1 MKFLKLFEEWNSDK
15 SSVNESISTARER
28 FLNTGKVSQEEF
40 EEALSYDS
48 SKTKKYLEKILD
60 LYVKEREVNGKPMK
74 EIGNTIEKFNEL
86 VQRNKISNSDVNY
99 FKDYKSLKNEVENS
113 EVGEVENEA
122 EYLKEGDFDVI
133 VDNKDLLVVRPY
145 SHEASEKWG
154 DTNWC
159 TTSTNDTNWKNYTLE
174 WDVNLFYIMVKNK
187 SLILDWYYN
196 QHDEKTPDETEL
208 EFYSKIAIAVY
219 PYSDRY
225 ECFAKDDTSIEFE
238 DVLGITG
245 LGVEVFEWEET
256 EKPFWWYDLQELEL
270 DKSDVEE
277 LEDGGIEYYG
287 NVYVP
292 RYCNPTDGQLGSI
305 KAIINGDFVFDN
317 EEDYTVNSMKECY
330 LPQSIGGS
338 FTFNNTTIENLIG
351 SPQIVDDEY
360 NVSDNEQLVSLEGA
374 PEEIGNHFTAT
385 NTIITNLIGGPK
397 TVGGDYDVSN
407 NPNLISLEGAP
418 EEISGNFI
426 VRYTAIE
433 NLVGGPKSVDGNYDV
448 SNNPNLISL
457 EGAPKVID
465 GDFNYSNT
473 PLCDS
478 KNSKIKMTANQ
489 VRETI
494 QINGKIINDF
504 GEWGEGESDKERFY
518 NPNQISMFGDDME

>member
-15 SSVNESISTARER
+15 SSVNESLSTARER

-145 SHEASEKWG
+145 SHEASKKWG

-317 EEDYTVNSMKECY
+317 ERDYTVNSMKECY

-397 TVGGDYDVSN
+397 TVGG
-407 NPNLISLEGAP
+407 
-418 EEISGNFI
+418 
-426 VRYTAIE
+426 
-433 NLVGGPKSVDGNYDV
+433 NYDV

-494 QINGKIINDF
+494 QVNGKIINDF